1 MYAARSLVI
10 RPNMPLLSAVP
21 LVCVWFQPDAELGS
35 FQISIEPTHPVVA
48 VPRRRMSLSQ
58 ADCTSCFK

>member
-35 FQISIEPTHPVVA
+35 FQISIEPTHPVGRAPAKNVV
-48 VPRRRMSLSQ
+48 VPG
-58 ADCTSCFK
+58 